1 MDPYQ
6 QFLASKSRRFQP
18 CGFEPYKLPKFLK
31 GDFAFQGDIV
41 QWAIRKGRAAL
52 FEDCGLGKTAQQL
65 EFGHQ
70 VSKHTDAP
78 VIIFAPLAVAPQTR
92 DEGNKFGIK
101 VNICRTMADIK
112 AGVNITNY
120 EKLEHFRPE
129 GLGGIIL
136 DESSILKGFDGATR
150 KAITEFASGIAYRLA
165 CTATPAPNDYMELGN
180 HAEWLGV
187 MTCTEM
193 LATFFMHDGGDTSKW
208 RLKGHARKEFW
219 KWVCSWAI
227 AIRSPEDI
235 GHDGSKFKLPAL
247 HMHQVT
253 VNSEVIPEGY
263 LFPVEAGSL
272 QERIGARRDSVDARV
287 KACADIVNAKPGPWV
302 IWCNL
307 NDESTKLAQA
317 IKDAVEVRGSMT
329 DTQKE
334 KVLIQFVHG
343 DIDELVSK
351 PSICGWGMNWQHC
364 YNMAFVGLSD
374 SWEQFYQALRR
385 CWRFGQIHEVNAY
398 VIAADTEGPV
408 VRNIER
414 KEIQARE
421 MMDGMVAEMKVEMNR
436 ELHKAPNTIAHEVK
450 VESGKGW
457 KMIQGDCVEQV
468 AALPDASI
476 DFSIFSPPFASLYT
490 YSQSERDMGNC
501 RSHGEFYEHLKFLAG
516 HLFRVLKEG
525 RLLSFH
531 CMNLPKSKERD
542 GVIGIWDFR
551 GSLIRLFEDAGFTF
565 HSEVCIWKDP
575 VTAMQRTKAIGLLYK
590 QLRKDSALSRQG
602 IPDYLVT
609 MRKAGVNAEPIT
621 HVAPPKGASY
631 KHARNVPANE
641 FPVERWQNYAS
652 PVWMDINPSNTLQKE
667 SAREHDDERH
677 ICPLQLDVI
686 ERAIELW
693 TNPGDVVLSPF
704 AGIGSEGHVAIQA
717 GREFVGVELK
727 PSYYVQAVANL
738 KAAEAKQTG
747 LFTVGERWGIT
758 IGDADLRAEEV
769 LEMEG

>member
-1 MDPYQ
+1 MDYRT
-6 QFLASKSRRFQP
+6 FLESKSRAFQP
-18 CGFEPYKLPKFLK
+18 CGFEPTKLPAFLT

-41 QWAIRKGRAAL
+41 SWAIRKGRAAL

-65 EFGHQ
+65 EFARQ
-70 VSKHTDAP
+70 VAVHTDAP
-78 VIIFAPLAVAPQTR
+78 VLIFAPLAVAPQTR
-92 DEGNKFGIK
+92 EEGQKFGID

-112 AGVNITNY
+112 SGVNITNY

-129 GLGGIIL
+129 LGGVVL

-150 KAITEFASGIAYRLA
+150 KAITEFSSGIAYRLA

-193 LATFFMHDGGDTSKW
+193 LATFFVHDGGDTSKW
-208 RLKGHARKEFW
+208 RLKGHAKKEFW

-235 GHDGSKFKLPAL
+235 GHDGSRFVLPKL

-253 VNSEVIPEGY
+253 VNSDVIPEGY
-263 LFPVEAGSL
+263 LFPVEAASL
-272 QERIGARRDSVDARV
+272 QERIGARRDSVAARV
-287 KACADIVNAKPGPWV
+287 EACVDVVCSRPGPWV

-307 NDESTKLAQA
+307 NDESTKLAQG

-329 DTQKE
+329 DAQKE

-343 DIDELVSK
+343 DVTELVSK

-364 YNMAFVGLSD
+364 SNMAFVGLSD

-385 CWRFGQIHEVNAY
+385 CWRFGQTREVHAY

-414 KEIQARE
+414 KEQQAKE
-421 MMDGMVAEMKVEMNR
+421 MMDGMVEEMKTEMNR
-436 ELHKAPNTIAHEVK
+436 ELHKAPATIKIESRE
-450 VESGKGW
+450 ESGKGW
-457 KMIQGDCVEQV
+457 RMLKGDCVDQV
-468 AALPDASI
+468 AALPDASV
-476 DFSIFSPPFASLYT
+476 DYSVFSPPFASLYT

-501 RSHGEFYEHLKFLAG
+501 RSHDEFYTHLRFLAEN
-516 HLFRVLKEG
+516 LFRVLKEG

-551 GSLIRLFEDAGFTF
+551 GSLIRIFEEYGFVF

-609 MRKAGVNAEPIT
+609 MRKPGVNPDPIT
-621 HVAPPKGASY
+621 KTHQS
-631 KHARNVPANE
+631 
-641 FPVERWQNYAS
+641 FPVDRWQRYAS

-667 SAREHDDERH
+667 SAREHNDERH

-717 GREFVGVELK
+717 GRQFIGVELK
-727 PSYYVQAVANL
+727 ESYYMQAVANL

-747 LFTVGERWGIT
+747 LFSDLMGTAMR
-758 IGDADLRAEEV
+758 DADEWVEQTLEV
-769 LEMEG
+769 DASA